1 MSEPTRGLFAEEP
14 RGADAGAVGSAPVLD
29 VRGIHV
35 AYDCVPV
42 LHGISLQVQAGE
54 IVAMVGA
61 NGAGKTTT
69 MRTIAGLMHPTEG
82 SILFRGREIGRM
94 PAHESIRLGISYVP
108 EGRRLFA
115 KLSVR
120 ENLELGAF
128 SQTDPAEVAR
138 RLEEVYELFPIL
150 KDRSAQT
157 AETMSGGEQQMCAIA
172 RGLMGRPDLLML
184 DELSLGLMPSLV
196 EKVLEAVVEIRRRG
210 VTVLLVEQMVQ
221 EALEI
226 ADRGYVIQTG
236 RIVQSGSAREL
247 LDSDE
252 VRRAYMGL

>member
-1 MSEPTRGLFAEEP
+1 MAILE
-14 RGADAGAVGSAPVLD
+14 VKN
-29 VRGIHV
+29 IHC
-35 AYDCVPV
+35 AYDNVPV
-42 LHGISLQVQAGE
+42 IHGVSLEVNEGE
-54 IVAMVGA
+54 IVAIVGA
-61 NGAGKTTT
+61 NGAGKSTT
-69 MRTIAGLMHPTEG
+69 MRTIAGLMHPVQGQIIFDGQDISDVPASHT
-82 SILFRGREIGRM
+82 IQRG
-94 PAHESIRLGISYVP
+94 LSYVP

-128 SQTDPAEVAR
+128 SEKDKTVVEQ
-138 RLEEVYELFPIL
+138 RLEEMYELFPIL
-150 KDRSAQT
+150 KERSEQT

-172 RGLMGRPDLLML
+172 RGLMSKPKLIML

-196 EKVLEAVVEIRRRG
+196 ERVFEAVLEINRRG

-226 ADRGYVIQTG
+226 SNRGYVLQTG
-236 RIVQSGSAREL
+236 RIVHAGTSQEL

-252 VRRAYMGL
+252 VRKAYMGM